1 MMMAITFSCQNHIG
15 SHMPTTWYWENLIL
29 IDILILESKAL

>member
-1 MMMAITFSCQNHIG
+1 MMAITLSCQNHIG
-15 SHMPTTWYWENLIL
+15 SHMLTTWYWENLIL